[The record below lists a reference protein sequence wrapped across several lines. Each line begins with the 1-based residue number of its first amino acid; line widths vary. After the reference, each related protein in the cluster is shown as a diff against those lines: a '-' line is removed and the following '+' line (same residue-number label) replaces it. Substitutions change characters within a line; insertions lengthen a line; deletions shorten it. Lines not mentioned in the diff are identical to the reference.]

1 GPCCLG
7 HLGLLLGL
15 RGVVAGRLGRCGDLG
30 LTRAGG
36 LTVALG
42 LGGLFEG
49 AVALGLGGLP
59 GPGGLDLAFVGR
71 IALVLGCGLGGA
83 RGGGLLPRRGCSLL
97 GLRGIVFGAFGP
109 AGLGLAGGFG
119 RLGALA
125 RLAGLRVGLL
135 GSVFGLGACGGL
147 GLGPCVGRIALAAG
161 FFGLGAVLLGL
172 LARLMGGLFGG
183 GTFRV

>member
-1 GPCCLG
+1 FGSDGALRLALTLGVEAVGAVGLGLALTLGCGQLFLQRSQSIPRAGGIAGCLGPCCLG

-71 IALVLGCGLGGA
+71 IALVLG
-83 RGGGLLPRRGCSLL
+83 
-97 GLRGIVFGAFGP
+97 
-109 AGLGLAGGFG
+109 
-119 RLGALA
+119 
-125 RLAGLRVGLL
+125 
-135 GSVFGLGACGGL
+135 
-147 GLGPCVGRIALAAG
+147 
-161 FFGLGAVLLGL
+161 
-172 LARLMGGLFGG
+172 
-183 GTFRV
+183 